1 MHPLMVEHR
10 VALVLCGHNHA
21 YERFERD
28 GVAYCTDG
36 GGGALTYSVTKQ
48 IDEGNISDEELSWRH
63 TAEESYGA
71 LKIDL
76 AQDGTLS
83 LTRYRAPSG
92 EVVDSV
98 IVTPRT

>member
-1 MHPLMVEHR
+1 MVEHR

-48 IDEGNISDEELSWRH
+48 IDEGKISDEELSWRQA
-63 TAEESYGA
+63 AEESFGA
-71 LKIDL
+71 LKIDV
-76 AQDGTLS
+76 AEDGTLNLS
-83 LTRYRAPSG
+83 RYRASSR
-92 EVVDSV
+92 EVVETFAV
-98 IVTPRT
+98 APRS